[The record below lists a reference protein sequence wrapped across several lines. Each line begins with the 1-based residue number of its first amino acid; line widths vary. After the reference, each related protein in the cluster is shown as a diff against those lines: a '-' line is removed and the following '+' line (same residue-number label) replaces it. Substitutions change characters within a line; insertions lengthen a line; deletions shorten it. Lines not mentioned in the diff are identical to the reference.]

1 MPHQDVVFSCGAPSM
16 AIDSRPSGCGPR
28 SLRQGVVRLTCL
40 RLVCESL
47 LTVTASALR
56 GSREKTL
63 DVRPRVLVLSEPGGL
78 GGALLLKLD
87 QAGAT
92 GEAVTP
98 GADTEV
104 TEVLDGPWAAVAV
117 VTRDDVLALR
127 LTLLCAHV
135 RPDLPLWVTVF
146 DRTLIRRLRQ
156 DVRSVQ
162 IISSAELVAREI
174 ADYCC
179 TIASR
184 APRWRHG
191 LRVVDAAL
199 QLLVAAGAGLLG
211 ALVVQTVISI
221 IALHESVL
229 NGIYFSTRAIAT
241 VTDAARSNSGP
252 AWFKIVSVLNI
263 VVALVLVAVFTAAL
277 VRRLSR
283 PRLTTLIGRRAAPA
297 RGHVLLVG
305 FGQVGFR
312 LSQALRERGVAMVAV
327 ERSIDAPCVRLAQKE
342 GIPVL
347 IGRGDDRGTLELAG
361 ARHCS
366 MVAAV
371 TSDDLVN
378 VAVGLTASDMRP
390 GIPLALRLGDG
401 GVASETESLLHLGQ
415 VFDAHHLAATTLAE
429 AICAT
434 IFPQRT
440 EAPSVRAD
448 HLPRPPPRP
457 AHEDGHTQS
466 VVKRSGPGDK

>member
-1 MPHQDVVFSCGAPSM
+1 
-16 AIDSRPSGCGPR
+16 
-28 SLRQGVVRLTCL
+28 VR
-40 RLVCESL
+40 
-47 LTVTASALR
+47 ASPFTLGLCDFAQR
-56 GSREKTL
+56 DEFGIPCRRKKTL

-78 GGALLLKLD
+78 GAALLRTLD

-98 GADTEV
+98 GADAQV
-104 TEVLDGPWAAVAV
+104 TEVLGGQWAAVAV

-127 LTLLCAHV
+127 LTLLCAHL
-135 RPDLPLWVTVF
+135 RPDIPLWVTLF
-146 DRTLIRRLRQ
+146 DRTLIHRLRQ
-156 DVRSVQ
+156 EVRSVQ

-174 ADYCC
+174 ADHCC
-179 TIASR
+179 AVTPLW
-184 APRWRHG
+184 PRWRHG
-191 LRVVDAAL
+191 VRVVDGAL
-199 QLLVAAGAGLLG
+199 RLLVAAGAGLLG

-241 VTDAARSNSGP
+241 VIDAPRSESAP
-252 AWFKIVSVLNI
+252 AWFKIVSALNI
-263 VVALVLVAVFTAAL
+263 LAALVLVAVFTAAL

-283 PRLTTLIGRRAAPA
+283 PRLTTIIGRRAAPA
-297 RGHVLLVG
+297 RGHVVLVG

-327 ERSIDAPCVRLAQKE
+327 ERSIDAPCVRLAQKA
-342 GIPVL
+342 GIPIL
-347 IGRGDDRGTLELAG
+347 IGLGDDRGTLELAG
-361 ARHCS
+361 ARRCS

-390 GIPLALRLGDG
+390 GMPLALRLGDG
-401 GVASETESLLHLGQ
+401 GVASETESLLHLGK

-429 AICAT
+429 AICAK
-434 IFPQRT
+434 IFPQRA
-440 EAPSVRAD
+440 EAPSAGAD
-448 HLPRPPPRP
+448 GLPDPPLQP
-457 AHEDGHTQS
+457 AREVSRTES
-466 VVKRSGPGDK
+466 TIKRSGRDDE

>member
-1 MPHQDVVFSCGAPSM
+1 
-16 AIDSRPSGCGPR
+16 
-28 SLRQGVVRLTCL
+28 
-40 RLVCESL
+40 
-47 LTVTASALR
+47 
-56 GSREKTL
+56 L

-78 GGALLLKLD
+78 GAALLRTLD
-87 QAGAT
+87 QAGVT
-92 GEAVTP
+92 GEAVAP
-98 GADTEV
+98 GADTEL
-104 TEVLDGPWAAVAV
+104 TEVLGGRWAAVAV

-135 RPDLPLWVTVF
+135 RPDVPLWVTLF

-179 TIASR
+179 AVTARS
-184 APRWRHG
+184 PRWRHG
-191 LRVVDAAL
+191 VRVVDAAL
-199 QLLVAAGAGLLG
+199 RLLVAAGVGLLG

-241 VTDAARSNSGP
+241 VIDAPRSASAP
-252 AWFKIVSVLNI
+252 AWFKVVSALNI
-263 VVALVLVAVFTAAL
+263 LAALVLVAVFTAAL

-283 PRLTTLIGRRAAPA
+283 PRLTTIIGRRAAPA
-297 RGHVLLVG
+297 RGHVVVVG

-312 LSQALRERGVAMVAV
+312 LSQALCERGAAMVAV
-327 ERSIDAPCVRLAQKE
+327 ERSIDAPCVRLAQKA

-347 IGRGDDRGTLELAG
+347 IGLGDDRATLELAG

-401 GVASETESLLHLGQ
+401 GVASETESLLHLGK
-415 VFDAHHLAATTLAE
+415 VFDAHDLAATTLAE
-429 AICAT
+429 AICAK
-434 IFPQRT
+434 IFPQRAEGPSA
-440 EAPSVRAD
+440 EADRRPSPPLHRARD
-448 HLPRPPPRP
+448 IGRK
-457 AHEDGHTQS
+457 ESMIEQ
-466 VVKRSGPGDK
+466 SGPDDQ